1 MNHNSYTNDKRFKS
15 FLELIIK
22 RLVNGSGRKITVP
35 KRREQRGLHKGK
47 GKLTVKK
54 TLRRCLVMSSH
65 SPFCHLSVKRWK
77 EKKREG
83 KTERK
88 KQI

>member
-1 MNHNSYTNDKRFKS
+1 MAQEGNK
-15 FLELIIK
+15 
-22 RLVNGSGRKITVP
+22 P
-35 KRREQRGLHKGK
+35 KRREQRGPHKGR

-88 KQI
+88 KQIYIKKISSVYDYGQGLRISVCSDLYI